1 MRGKYAA
8 AFAAIR
14 IDESTSSSVQEGWM
28 TTAYLEEVNPWQ
40 AQVLRSDLA
49 AKKLGLHEGLWKILR
64 DPTRELIVHVPVQ
77 MDDGTLEIFTGF
89 RVQAHREAP
98 RFAGRLARGEQMAC
112 HPSVHIFRGRAAIT
126 NHLRINL
133 FRAVAALLKAD
144 GMRSA
149 VSLQHAY

>member
-64 DPTRELIVHVPVQ
+64 DPTRELIVHVPVR

-89 RVQAHREAP
+89 RVQA
-98 RFAGRLARGEQMAC
+98 
-112 HPSVHIFRGRAAIT
+112 
-126 NHLRINL
+126 
-133 FRAVAALLKAD
+133 
-144 GMRSA
+144 
-149 VSLQHAY
+149 